1 MNLKMRTSRLAFVAG
16 LSLAVALGGTVATEP
31 AAAFAEGGSFTMTVN
46 KATDGTYNL
55 YQIFTADVVAGSG
68 VGAQPSL
75 GNAKLNQ
82 ALKPYVIAAYNE
94 ATGSK
99 LANDASDAT
108 VIGSIHV
115 LADAKAQTFAN
126 KLAKKLLA
134 ADDSLIAA
142 TATASDGTV
151 SFGAQPSGYYL
162 IAQKDA
168 TDPADKNAMTS
179 GILVPLTADKQLTAK
194 VTTPT
199 VDKQVKDDTGNGWD
213 KDFSDIADAGL
224 LDGKIDKLTYKIT
237 GTVASD
243 IADYDTYYYK
253 VVDVLPKGLDVTKD
267 ELDSKWGVSIK
278 VDGKDASGKDVTSD
292 VTSSFTSAV
301 TGANAGTDD
310 VTDTVTWE
318 TEDLKQVLTGA
329 GIADLA
335 SATVTVEYTPV
346 YDANDINRMYANAG
360 SLSAPDVNT
369 ASIEF
374 SNSPYTNGH
383 GHTPKHENKVYDYNL
398 KIFKKDEA
406 GNALKGATFTLT
418 DADGKTVGKNVTA
431 NDDGTFEFHG
441 LEAEVEYTITESKTP
456 TGFKTIQPIK
466 FKINATKAD
475 DGQTVTKIV
484 ASEVS
489 DPSAAADLTADGD
502 ATINANVVNIPDH
515 DYPNTGAAG
524 IYGGIAVGGIII
536 AVSAAA
542 LVRRHRGS
550 EN

>member
-1 MNLKMRTSRLAFVAG
+1 MNLKMRTSRLAVVAG

-162 IAQKDA
+162 IAQKG
-168 TDPADKNAMTS
+168 TGTEGADGVTS
-179 GILVPLTADKQLTAK
+179 GILVPLTANKTLEAK
-194 VTTPT
+194 VKTPT
-199 VDKQVKDDTGNGWD
+199 VDKKVKDDTGNGWD

-329 GIADLA
+329 GIVDLA

-441 LEAEVEYTITESKTP
+441 LEAEVEYTITESKAP
-456 TGFKTIQPIK
+456 SGFKTIKPIK
-466 FKINATKAD
+466 FKITATN
-475 DGQTVTKIV
+475 DGQTVTSITV
-484 ASEVS
+484 AETS
-489 DPSAAADLTADGD
+489 DPSSAADLKTDG
-502 ATINANVVNIPDH
+502 ATVNANVVNISDRE
-515 DYPNTGAAG
+515 YPNTGAAG

>member
-1 MNLKMRTSRLAFVAG
+1 MNLKMKTSRLAVVAG
-16 LSLAVALGGTVATEP
+16 LSLAVALGGTAAIEP
-31 AAAFAEGGSFTMTVN
+31 AAAYAEGSSYTMTVN

-55 YQIFTADVVAGSG
+55 YQIFTADVVAGTG
-68 VGAQPSL
+68 DGEQPQL
-75 GNAKLNQ
+75 GNASLNQ
-82 ALKPYVIAAYNE
+82 NLKSYVTAAYKD
-94 ATGSK
+94 ATGTDIS
-99 LANDASDAT
+99 NESDSAI
-108 VIGSIHV
+108 IGFIHQRT
-115 LADAKAQTFAN
+115 DDQAKTFAN
-126 KLAKKLLA
+126 KLAKRLMESTDA
-134 ADDSLIAA
+134 SLVTA
-142 TATASDGTV
+142 TATASDETV

-179 GILVPLTADKQLTAK
+179 GILVPLTANKQLTAK

-224 LDGKIDKLTYKIT
+224 LDGKIDQLTYKIT
-237 GTVASD
+237 GTVASN

-253 VVDVLPKGLDVTKD
+253 VTDVLPKGLDVTKE

-278 VDGKDASGKDVTSD
+278 VDGKD

-301 TGANAGTDD
+301 SEANTGKDD

-318 TEDLKQVLTGA
+318 TVDLKKVMTDA
-329 GIADLA
+329 GVKDLA
-335 SATVTVEYTPV
+335 NAKVTVEYTPV
-346 YDANDINRMYANAG
+346 YDTNDVNRMYKNAG
-360 SLSAPDVNT
+360 SLSTPDVNT

-374 SNSPYTNGH
+374 SNNPYTGGH
-383 GHTPKHENKVYDYNL
+383 GGHTPGHETKVYDYNL
-398 KIFKKDEA
+398 KIFKKDAA
-406 GNALKGATFTLT
+406 GKALKGAKFTLT
-418 DADGKTVGKNVTA
+418 DASGKTVGKDVTA

-441 LEAEVEYTITESKTP
+441 LEADVEYTITESKTP

-542 LVRRHRGS
+542 LVRRRQNS
-550 EN
+550 ENA

>member
-1 MNLKMRTSRLAFVAG
+1 MNLKMRTSRLAVVAG

-162 IAQKDA
+162 IAQKG
-168 TDPADKNAMTS
+168 TGTEGADGVTS
-179 GILVPLTADKQLTAK
+179 GILVPLTANKTLEAK
-194 VTTPT
+194 VKTPT
-199 VDKQVKDDTGNGWD
+199 VDKKVKDDTGNGWD

-441 LEAEVEYTITESKTP
+441 LEAEVEYTITESKAP
-456 TGFKTIQPIK
+456 SGFKTIKPIK
-466 FKINATKAD
+466 FKITATN
-475 DGQTVTKIV
+475 DGQTVTSITV
-484 ASEVS
+484 AETS
-489 DPSAAADLTADGD
+489 DPSSAADLKTDG
-502 ATINANVVNIPDH
+502 ATVNANVVNISDRE
-515 DYPNTGAAG
+515 YPNTGAAG

-542 LVRRHRGS
+542 LVRRRQNS
-550 EN
+550 ENA